1 MFKKTRTYTL
11 MTIGAQD
18 PIILN
23 LFATP
28 FEKQLVTKLFNK
40 LELDRPNM
48 WSNMYTMK
56 VTRRFGIFAS
66 ARGYLHQK

>member
-23 LFATP
+23 LFSTP
-28 FEKQLVTKLFNK
+28 FEKKLVIKLFNK
-40 LELDRPNM
+40 MALSRPNV

-56 VTRRFGIFAS
+56 VTRSFGIFVS
-66 ARGYLHQK
+66 ARGYLHEK